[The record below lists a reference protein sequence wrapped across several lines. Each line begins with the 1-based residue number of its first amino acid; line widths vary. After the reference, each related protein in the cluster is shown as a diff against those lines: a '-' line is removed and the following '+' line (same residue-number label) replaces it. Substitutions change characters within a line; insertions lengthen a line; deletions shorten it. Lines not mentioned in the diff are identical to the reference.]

1 MSTIIG
7 YYTNIVGPYGMRY
20 LLDTDLNQV
29 WGHYTPHPHQ
39 VKQGAVTVNHL
50 HHDLL

>member
-1 MSTIIG
+1 METKTSFACSLMSTIIG

-29 WGHYTPHPHQ
+29 WGHYTPRPHQ
-39 VKQGAVTVNHL
+39 VK
-50 HHDLL
+50 